1 MKLMYTYILYCA
13 DDSFYVGVTNNI
25 DRRLAEHQDGI
36 NETAYTYSRRPVKL
50 VYFKIFCYP
59 IEAIKY
65 EKQLKGWSRKKK
77 IALIK
82 GDIVELI
89 RLSNEK
95 KNQGDNS

>member
-1 MKLMYTYILYCA
+1 MYTYILYCA

-25 DRRLAEHQDGI
+25 DRRFNEHEYGI
-36 NETAYTYSRRPVKL
+36 KETAYTYSRRPVKL
-50 VYFKIFCYP
+50 VYYKIFYSP
-59 IEAIKY
+59 MEAIRY

-82 GDIVELI
+82 GDIDELI

-95 KNQGDNS
+95 KNGVDN